1 MFGGQSSFGT
11 SSFGAQNTQQQA
23 GGISL
28 GLGNQPNPMKDV
40 EVTNPPDDSISC
52 LRFSPPSVN
61 NASYLIAGSWDNNV
75 RCWEI
80 QGNGQSVPKTQQS
93 MQVCEQYLNTI
104 CNCCHFTIFFD
115 NFA

>member
-1 MFGGQSSFGT
+1 MSLFGQSSFGAST
-11 SSFGAQNTQQQA
+11 GFGGGGGGGGG

-52 LRFSPPSVN
+52 MRFSPPSVSN
-61 NASYLIAGSWDNNV
+61 TSYLIAGSWDNNV

-93 MQVCEQYLNTI
+93 MAVIVFTTNKPKRKSF
-104 CNCCHFTIFFD
+104 HF
-115 NFA
+115 

>member
-1 MFGGQSSFGT
+1 
-11 SSFGAQNTQQQA
+11 
-23 GGISL
+23 
-28 GLGNQPNPMKDV
+28 MKDV

-80 QGNGQSVPKTQQS
+80 QGNGQSIPKTQQS
-93 MQVCEQYLNTI
+93 MQVRQMLHIPFSQKYSKLCQKSGCLSTLFRCVDIFNETVILEFQYYPLI
-104 CNCCHFTIFFD
+104 
-115 NFA
+115 

>member
-1 MFGGQSSFGT
+1 
-11 SSFGAQNTQQQA
+11 
-23 GGISL
+23 
-28 GLGNQPNPMKDV
+28 MKDV

-80 QGNGQSVPKTQQS
+80 QGNGQSIPKTQQS
-93 MQVCEQYLNTI
+93 MQVRQMLRIPFSQKYSKLQQELGCLSTLFRCVNM
-104 CNCCHFTIFFD
+104 
-115 NFA
+115 

>member
-1 MFGGQSSFGT
+1 MFGQTSFGST
-11 SSFGAQNTQQQA
+11 GGFGGNTG

-52 LRFSPPSVN
+52 LRFSPPSVTTT
-61 NASYLIAGSWDNNV
+61 SFLIAGSWDNNV

-80 QGNGQSVPKTQQS
+80 QGNGQSVPKAQQA
-93 MQVCEQYLNTI
+93 MQVLI
-104 CNCCHFTIFFD
+104 CH
-115 NFA
+115 

>member
-1 MFGGQSSFGT
+1 MFGQSSFG
-11 SSFGAQNTQQQA
+11 SSGGFGATGVNN

-52 LRFSPPSVN
+52 LRFSPPSVTN
-61 NASYLIAGSWDNNV
+61 TSFLIAGSWDNNV

-80 QGNGQSVPKTQQS
+80 QGNGQSVPKSMQS
-93 MQVCEQYLNTI
+93 MQVI
-104 CNCCHFTIFFD
+104 
-115 NFA
+115 NFN